1 MRTILITLQTMN
13 TWVYRMMM
21 ASSSDEAKTQ
31 EARAKTKS
39 QRPKRREAIKDP
51 RSLVGHLACRYQ
63 DLKIVSSM
71 VDLFTGIR

>member
-1 MRTILITLQTMN
+1 MRTILTLQTMN

-21 ASSSDEAKTQ
+21 ASRAMRQ
-31 EARAKTKS
+31 EVRAKTKS
-39 QRPKRREAIKDP
+39 QRPKRREAIKEP

-71 VDLFTGIR
+71 VDLFTGTH